1 MRGKRFCV
9 VMSGNPYTESG
20 EVFKIPDMLAN
31 RADIYNL
38 GDVLGGMQEVFKL
51 SYIENSMTSNAVLA
65 PMATRSLQDLY
76 LLLDKAQG
84 REVSG
89 NALSHDYSSAELREI
104 EAVLARMVQVR
115 ELVFKVNQQYIQSAA
130 QDDGYRTEPAF
141 RLQGSYRNM
150 NKLAE
155 KITPVMNDQEMQQML
170 ADHYQGEAQMLTTG
184 AEENLLKLAELRGQ
198 MSDEDSARW
207 QQIRQQFLRRQ
218 AAGGANADAATR
230 VTAQLVDLVAA
241 TREVA
246 QSRQK
251 AMQEDAGDQAHASAA
266 AAQAAARDADQSQTL
281 QALQALLARLLQTQS
296 AAGDSLHGI
305 RELMA
310 QKVASEAAPPRAG
323 TPPDTQEAQNRQAL
337 AHMLGQLLT
346 RSLTQSL
353 EPVVSH
359 LDQARRQQLGLHRVL
374 MQVATRMQEQ
384 IDAQRAGRA
393 VPAAGAI
400 RSEEIDK
407 AFERMQRGD
416 VPPAA

>member
-1 MRGKRFCV
+1 M
-9 VMSGNPYTESG
+9 
-20 EVFKIPDMLAN
+20 
-31 RADIYNL
+31 
-38 GDVLGGMQEVFKL
+38 
-51 SYIENSMTSNAVLA
+51 LA

-84 REVSG
+84 RDVSG

-198 MSDEDSARW
+198 MSEEDSARW

-246 QSRQK
+246 QSVAQPQQQ
-251 AMQEDAGDQAHASAA
+251 AMQEGAA
-266 AAQAAARDADQSQTL
+266 EQSQLL

-310 QKVASEAAPPRAG
+310 QRAASEPASTQAG
-323 TPPDTQEAQNRQAL
+323 TPSEVQAAQDRQAL
-337 AHMLGQLLT
+337 VHMLGQLLT
-346 RSLTQSL
+346 RSLAQSL
-353 EPVVSH
+353 EPVVTH

-384 IDAQRAGRA
+384 IDAQRAGRP